1 MCSINSF
8 FLPSASCINRLFKV
22 EHISETCLTVKHSHY
37 PSIYFLSRLFPEP
50 CKVFLQVNLGP
61 CFYQANLQSLKKCY
75 LLLLELFKRFLMH
88 FEATLK
94 HLDKPRSFFVWEI
107 GVDVLK
113 GENRASDNVP
123 VKSRPSKK
131 KQQCKWRSLFG
142 CVKNKVKSW
151 AIDRIDDL
159 Y

>member
-1 MCSINSF
+1 M
-8 FLPSASCINRLFKV
+8 FLPGQFAITQKMLF
-22 EHISETCLTVKHSHY
+22 TTV
-37 PSIYFLSRLFPEP
+37 RA
-50 CKVFLQVNLGP
+50 LQKIFDAFWSN
-61 CFYQANLQSLKKCY
+61 
-75 LLLLELFKRFLMH
+75 
-88 FEATLK
+88 LK